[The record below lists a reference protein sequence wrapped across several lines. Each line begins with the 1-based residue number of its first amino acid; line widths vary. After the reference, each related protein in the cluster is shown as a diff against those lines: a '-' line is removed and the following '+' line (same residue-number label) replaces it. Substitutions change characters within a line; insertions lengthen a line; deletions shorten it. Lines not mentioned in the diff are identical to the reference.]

1 MFPSPLLYFLAL
13 PFSALAFA
21 DDLPLAVLPYA
32 TDEPHLD
39 RFIQSE
45 SKRRKI
51 LKLSASDFS
60 RQLESFN
67 GFLLTAREGFRQD
80 WIDPLKRFVQRGGK
94 LVLLGRAGRFIDA
107 NDNGRYEHGTDRLGI
122 SELNALTGSRIELV
136 GFHALR
142 LRVFEDNPLFV
153 GFDVGRWIECPR
165 VNDNGAPFV
174 KLTPGKS
181 VFLGGV
187 YLAHKKPKHGEGFP
201 GASYN
206 QALLAGESPLVTAH
220 SFGKGMAI
228 RVAGDLFRLRS
239 SPMFSAILK
248 NLLASETWQRLQA
261 NLSTYGNVQPVY
273 GGGNLLDNGD
283 IETLY
288 LIKEKPLRKDN
299 RVAEL
304 PYHWAA
310 GWHYNAYIG
319 FFRGMARKTERG
331 HALFLESVEG
341 SENQRNG
348 GSNFRQERPMNR
360 LQNGKSYELSIRS
373 RGEAVHRSSESIVY
387 HLNNGQR
394 ISRAFDL
401 PGGTYDW
408 KKSSFTFALPRFV
421 PEGKEPARGF
431 TLYLHLSVTGRIWFD
446 DIRLGEIK

>member
-1 MFPSPLLYFLAL
+1 MFPSRLFCFLAL
-13 PFSALAFA
+13 PFGAHAFA
-21 DDLPLAVLPYA
+21 DNLPLAVLPYA

-45 SKRRKI
+45 STRRKV
-51 LKLSASDFS
+51 LKLSSSEFS
-60 RQLESFN
+60 RQIESFN
-67 GFLLTAREGFRQD
+67 GLLITAREGFRQD
-80 WIDPLKRFVQRGGK
+80 WVDPLKRFVQRGGK
-94 LVLLGRAGRFIDA
+94 LVFFGRAGRFIDA
-107 NDNGRYEHGTDRLGI
+107 NDNGRYDHGTDRLGI
-122 SELNALTGSRIELV
+122 SELDALTGSRIELV

-142 LRVFEDNPLFV
+142 LRVFEDNPLFA
-153 GFDVGRWIECPR
+153 GFDVGRWIECPT
-165 VNDNGAPFV
+165 VDEASFV

-187 YLAHKKPKHGEGFP
+187 YLAHKKLKQGEGFP

-206 QALLAGESPLVTAH
+206 QALFAGESPLVTAH
-220 SFGKGMAI
+220 SFGKGLAI
-228 RVAGDLFRLRS
+228 RVAGDLFRLRT
-239 SPMFSAILK
+239 SPMYSAILK
-248 NLLASETWQRLQA
+248 NLLASETWQRLHA
-261 NLSTYGNVQPVY
+261 NLSTYGTVQPVY
-273 GGGNLLDNGD
+273 GGGNLLNNGH

-288 LIKEKPLRKDN
+288 FIREKPPRKDN
-299 RVAEL
+299 RVTEL

-319 FFRGMARKTERG
+319 FFRGMARRTEKG
-331 HALFLESVEG
+331 HALFLESVDG

-360 LQNGKSYELSIRS
+360 LQNGKSYALSIRS
-373 RGEAVHRSSESIVY
+373 RGEAVHRSSASIVY
-387 HLNNGQR
+387 HLNDGQR

-401 PGGTYDW
+401 PGDTYDW
-408 KKSSFTFALPRFV
+408 KKSSFTFDLPRFV
-421 PEGKEPARGF
+421 PKGKEPARGF